1 MLFGHQ
7 TADNVQL
14 EYHKNQ
20 TLDTRTPHSTLFIL
34 IRLRN
39 GAQAFGGRKKTEIGC
54 TLSFHIA
61 TMRPLPARLQVV
73 HDMVQPVR
81 VAADVGCEN
90 AMLAIALVL
99 SGRAQKAI
107 AVGEGQERRCAVPSI
122 TLEGDGLR

>member
-1 MLFGHQ
+1 
-7 TADNVQL
+7 
-14 EYHKNQ
+14 
-20 TLDTRTPHSTLFIL
+20 
-34 IRLRN
+34 
-39 GAQAFGGRKKTEIGC
+39 
-54 TLSFHIA
+54 
-61 TMRPLPARLQVV
+61 MRPLPARLQVV

-90 AMLAIALVL
+90 GMLAIALVL